1 MMVSCSIDLCQ
12 GLQEMGSPVRKGFFT
27 LVLGLMLS
35 GLVPLEPAAFPQEAS
50 QGESRRKPTAKV
62 QPKYPALARQLKLSG
77 KVKLEAT
84 VSPDGRVK
92 QTRTIGGSPVLVNA
106 AMDAIRMWRYEPG
119 PKETVEVIEI
129 DFKDPS
135 Q

>member
-1 MMVSCSIDLCQ
+1 MVCCSIGLCQ
-12 GLQEMGSPVRKGFFT
+12 GLQEIRSLVRKEFVT
-27 LVLGLMLS
+27 VALGLMLS
-35 GLVPLEPAAFPQEAS
+35 SWVSLEPAAFPQEVN
-50 QGESRRKPTAKV
+50 QGESKRKPTAKV

-77 KVKLEAT
+77 KVKVEAT

-92 QTRTIGGSPVLVNA
+92 ETRTIGGSPVLVNA

-129 DFKDPS
+129 DFKDPNP
-135 Q
+135 

>member
-1 MMVSCSIDLCQ
+1 MMVCWSLDLCQ
-12 GLQEMGSPVRKGFFT
+12 GLEEMRSPVKRGFVT

-35 GLVPLEPAAFPQEAS
+35 GLVSLEPAAFPQEAS
-50 QGESRRKPTAKV
+50 QDEGRRKPTAKV

>member
-1 MMVSCSIDLCQ
+1 MR
-12 GLQEMGSPVRKGFFT
+12 SPVRKGFVT
-27 LVLGLMLS
+27 VALGLMLS
-35 GLVPLEPAAFPQEAS
+35 GWVSLEPAAFPQEVN
-50 QGESRRKPTAKV
+50 QGESKRKPTAKV

-77 KVKLEAT
+77 KVKVEAT

-92 QTRTIGGSPVLVNA
+92 ETRTIGGSPVLVNA

-129 DFKDPS
+129 DFKDPNP
-135 Q
+135 

>member
-1 MMVSCSIDLCQ
+1 MR
-12 GLQEMGSPVRKGFFT
+12 SPVRKGFVT
-27 LVLGLMLS
+27 LVLGLILS
-35 GLVPLEPAAFPQEAS
+35 GLVSLEPAAFPQEAS
-50 QGESRRKPTAKV
+50 QDEGRRKPTAKV

-84 VSPDGRVK
+84 VSPDGHVK

-106 AMDAIRMWRYEPG
+106 AMDAIRMWRYEPS

>member
-1 MMVSCSIDLCQ
+1 LVS
-12 GLQEMGSPVRKGFFT
+12 
-27 LVLGLMLS
+27 
-35 GLVPLEPAAFPQEAS
+35 LEPAAFPQQVS
-50 QGESRRKPTAKV
+50 QDESRRKPTAKV

-77 KVKLEAT
+77 KVRLEAT